1 MTEASAPSNVT
12 YYVAL
17 PFIASEDGA
26 VPGQAEECQSSA
38 QAVARA
44 ESLSRKAG
52 NAGALAFSRSG
63 DLSTGEF
70 SDATLIRKFGDVP
83 DDLSEL

>member
-1 MTEASAPSNVT
+1 MTEASTPGNVT

-26 VPGQAEECQSSA
+26 VPGQAEECQSAS
-38 QAVARA
+38 QAIARA
-44 ESLSRKAG
+44 ETLSRKAG
-52 NAGALAFSRSG
+52 HVGALAFSRSG
-63 DLSTGEF
+63 DLSAGEF
-70 SDATLIRKFGDVP
+70 SDAALIKKFGDVP